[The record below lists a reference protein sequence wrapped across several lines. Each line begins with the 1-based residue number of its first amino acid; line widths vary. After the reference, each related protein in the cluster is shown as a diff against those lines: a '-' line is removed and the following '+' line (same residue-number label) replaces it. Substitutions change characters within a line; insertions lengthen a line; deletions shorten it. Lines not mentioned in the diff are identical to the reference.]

1 MGEDQAMSECH
12 ALGHS
17 WEVFS
22 GDYMTCSECGAE
34 GMVVVNKEDEE
45 ED

>member
-1 MGEDQAMSECH
+1 MSDCC

-22 GDYMTCSECGAE
+22 GDYMSCSECPAE
-34 GMVVVNKEDEE
+34 GRVVITNDGEEDE
-45 ED
+45 D